1 MNENGKRPYI
11 RVVYVV
17 LLTFFVSI
25 LYYGR
30 IYHFGII
37 PWDGETI
44 SLNVVDEAKKNGI
57 KDEFRDYIAQESKY
71 ISPIRIN
78 DFFYSNVNKINVGSR
93 NLIVNNVVNNIINN
107 DVVNNTINN
116 NVVNNTINN
125 NVINSIVNNTVKNN
139 VKKFKVWVDDKN
151 GDYLIQRELDIFSHN
166 YHNSTVANNRIAP
179 GVENVYKFKVHN
191 ESTFN
196 VKYNLDMQEIMQYN
210 VNMKYRLKLNGNYV
224 IGNSSNWVEPSQ
236 LHLSNLPLVVNS
248 FDNYE
253 LEWKWF
259 DSPNDNI
266 VGINMTS
273 KYVLNVSVYF
283 EEV

>member
-57 KDEFRDYIAQESKY
+57 KDEFIDYISQESKY

-78 DFFYSNVNKINVGSR
+78 DFFNSNVNKINVGSR

-107 DVVNNTINN
+107 D
-116 NVVNNTINN
+116 
-125 NVINSIVNNTVKNN
+125 VINSIVNNTVKNN

>member
-78 DFFYSNVNKINVGSR
+78 DFFY
-93 NLIVNNVVNNIINN
+93 LIG
-107 DVVNNTINN
+107 
-116 NVVNNTINN
+116 
-125 NVINSIVNNTVKNN
+125 
-139 VKKFKVWVDDKN
+139 KF
-151 GDYLIQRELDIFSHN
+151 
-166 YHNSTVANNRIAP
+166 
-179 GVENVYKFKVHN
+179 
-191 ESTFN
+191 
-196 VKYNLDMQEIMQYN
+196 
-210 VNMKYRLKLNGNYV
+210 
-224 IGNSSNWVEPSQ
+224 
-236 LHLSNLPLVVNS
+236 
-248 FDNYE
+248 
-253 LEWKWF
+253 
-259 DSPNDNI
+259 
-266 VGINMTS
+266 S
-273 KYVLNVSVYF
+273 K
-283 EEV
+283 